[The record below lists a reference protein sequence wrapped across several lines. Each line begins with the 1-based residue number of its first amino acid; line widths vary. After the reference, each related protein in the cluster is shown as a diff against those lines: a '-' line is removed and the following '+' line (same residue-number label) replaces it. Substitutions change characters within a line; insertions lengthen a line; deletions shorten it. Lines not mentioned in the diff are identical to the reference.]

1 MRHSC
6 CALVLTTA
14 CPMSPWNI
22 AALVALQGD
31 LKTKVLMSTGLSDKL
46 QKAAGGFMS
55 ASEEQQVKEQHGD
68 SKKMAKL
75 IQILKGKQDKDFKTF
90 LKMLRSTNNAVWA
103 DELERRAK
111 ELKRGGSKSVR
122 LACEIGNKT
131 PPSSDTPKNLCYFM
145 AVSA

>member
-1 MRHSC
+1 
-6 CALVLTTA
+6 
-14 CPMSPWNI
+14 
-22 AALVALQGD
+22 
-31 LKTKVLMSTGLSDKL
+31 MSTGLSDKL

-90 LKMLRSTNNAVWA
+90 LKMLRSTTNAVWA

-122 LACEIGNKT
+122 LACEIGNKKT
-131 PPSSDTPKNLCYFM
+131 PFSDTPKICAILWQSLHDGVISCNTTVKKVESMITPNL
-145 AVSA
+145 V

>member
-1 MRHSC
+1 MWLSC

-55 ASEEQQVKEQHGD
+55 ASEEQQVREQHGD

-103 DELERRAK
+103 EELERRAK
-111 ELKRGGSKSVR
+111 ELKRGGSKSVK
-122 LACEIGNKT
+122 LACETGNKT
-131 PPSSDTPKNLCYFM
+131 TSL
-145 AVSA
+145 